1 MTDSSPTLLFP
12 AEIGKEVVCRFD
24 GGDITSDAGVL
35 LLAQADKKIGL
46 SQALSTAIVDKRQ
59 QSKVKHDLVT
69 LLRER
74 LYSIAQGY
82 PDANDLD
89 ALKQDPALKVAC
101 DQRPQSDP
109 DLASQPTISRLE
121 NSLTRKDL
129 LRMGQTLAQHV
140 IDQLPGGTK
149 KVILDVDATDDP
161 CHGQQEF
168 VFFNAYYD
176 EHCYVPLYLHVTAED
191 GRQRLLAVLL
201 RPGKCG
207 ATLGLFGIVRRAVRL
222 LRARFPDVKIVLRAD
237 SGFGCDAT
245 LRFCD
250 KEKIGYVL
258 GLGRNRRLQ
267 TLSTR
272 YQIRAAIKHKFE
284 GDGCREWGE
293 FLYKA
298 DTWDKK
304 RRVIVKAEVTRGEL
318 NPRYVVTSEEDVPET
333 VYTFYCGRGDQE
345 NRIKEMKLD
354 TDSGRTSCQRFLA
367 NQCRLLLHGA
377 AYVLLSV
384 LQEAAK
390 QTKWAKAQV
399 GTLRLRLLKVG
410 ARVVESCRRVWLHLS
425 SSYPEQASWLSIHQQ
440 LVGAE
445 VNAEVNAGVNMVT

>member
-1 MTDSSPTLLFP
+1 MTDSCPTLFFP

-24 GGDITSDAGVL
+24 GGDITSDAGLL

-46 SQALSTAIVDKRQ
+46 SQAFSEAIVDKRQ
-59 QSKVKHDLVT
+59 QSKVKHDLPT

-74 LYSIAQGY
+74 LYAIAQGY

-89 ALKQDPALKVAC
+89 TLKADPALKVAC

-109 DLASQPTISRLE
+109 DLASQPTISRLG

-129 LRMGQTLAQHV
+129 SRMGRTLAQRV
-140 IDQLPGGTK
+140 IDQLPSDTK
-149 KVILDVDATDDP
+149 RVILDVDATGDP
-161 CHGQQEF
+161 CHGQQEL

-176 EHCYVPLYLHVTAED
+176 GHCYVPLYLHVTAED

-201 RPGKCG
+201 RPGKCA
-207 ATLGLFGIVRRAVRL
+207 ATLGLFGLVRRAVRL
-222 LRARFPDVKIVLRAD
+222 LRARFPGVKIVLRAD

-250 KEKIGYVL
+250 AVKIGYVL
-258 GLGRNRRLQ
+258 GLSRNRRLQ
-267 TLSTR
+267 TLSTSC
-272 YQIRAAIKHKFE
+272 QIRAAIKHKLE

-298 DTWDKK
+298 DSWDKK
-304 RRVIVKAEVTRGEL
+304 RRVIIKAEVTRGEL
-318 NPRYVVTSEEDVPET
+318 NARYVVTSEEEEPEA
-333 VYTFYCGRGDQE
+333 VYVFYCGRGDQE

-390 QTKWAKAQV
+390 ETKWAGAQV

-425 SSYPEQASWLSIHQQ
+425 GSFPKQASWQVLHRR
-440 LVGAE
+440 LV
-445 VNAEVNAGVNMVT
+445 T